1 MNRFEG
7 LRGVRVV
14 DCTTGIAGAYAT
26 KLFADAGADVVKL
39 EAPDGDPL
47 RRWSATGADLGGADG
62 ALFRFLHHGKRS
74 VVAAPDD
81 PPAAALV
88 AAADLVVEG
97 FAPALAA
104 RLDWPRRHPSQ
115 VVLSITPF
123 GRGGPYDGRP
133 ASELTLQ
140 AESGSISTRGL
151 RGREPFQAGGRIGEW
166 VGGTFAAVAALAAL
180 RTARATGRGEAID
193 FSLCECLNTAAS
205 NYLDVFHSILGRPEA
220 ALAALPQSV
229 ETPSIEMTADGWV
242 GFCTNSAQQFSDF
255 LLLIERPDL
264 REDRA
269 LFAQLNR
276 IARFDEWQAIV
287 SDFMAKHTT
296 AEIVERAS
304 LLRIPVSPVNDG
316 AGVLAN
322 AHLRAR
328 GAFWRDPTGSF
339 EMPRPPYKIDGET
352 PAPPGPAPA
361 VGEHTNRVGW
371 SAREPD
377 ELRSPA
383 ARCAPVSPACGEL
396 PLAGVRILDLT
407 AWWAGPSA
415 THMLATLGADVV
427 HVESVQRPDGMR
439 MVVGMAGARANFW
452 EWSPFY
458 LASNSN
464 KRGLT
469 LNLTDPR
476 GQAIGRRL
484 VAQADA
490 VIENFTPRV
499 LDALG
504 LGWDAIRAAN
514 PRCILVRMPAFGLD
528 GPWRDHTGF
537 AQTMEQM
544 TGMAWLTG
552 HADDQPRIQRGPCDP
567 LSGMHATFAFLVAL
581 AERERTGRGAHVEC
595 TMVEGALNAAAEQIL
610 EWSAYGRRMER
621 MGNRAPEAAPQNL
634 YACAGSMP
642 GAEKWL
648 ALSIQSDA
656 HWRALVA
663 WLGTPAWTRDPA
675 LATHVARRAAHDAID
690 AELRRWFATRD
701 REAAVEALVAAGIPA
716 APVRDAR
723 LSGDQPQMAARGF
736 YETIEHPVVGRVRF
750 PTVPFR
756 FAGVDHWL
764 RRPAPTLGE
773 HSREILSEWIGVG
786 PEELDALARDAIIGT
801 EPVGR

>member
-1 MNRFEG
+1 MDG
-7 LRGVRVV
+7 LRRLRVV

-26 KLFADAGADVVKL
+26 KLFADAGADVVKI
-39 EAPDGDPL
+39 EPPDGDPL
-47 RRWSATGADLGGADG
+47 RRWSATGAELGGADG

-74 VVAAPDD
+74 VVGAPDE
-81 PPAAALV
+81 PAVAALV
-88 AAADLVVEG
+88 ASADLVVEG
-97 FAPALAA
+97 FAPDVAR
-104 RLDWPRRHPSQ
+104 RLDWAARHPSL
-115 VVLSITPF
+115 VVLAITPF
-123 GRGGPYDGRP
+123 GRGGPYDARP

-140 AESGSISTRGL
+140 AESGSISSRGL

-180 RTARATGRGEAID
+180 RTARATGRGESID

-205 NYLDVFHSILGRPEA
+205 NYLDLFHSMLGRSEA
-220 ALAALPQSV
+220 MLAALPQSV
-229 ETPSIEMTADGWV
+229 ETPSIEKSADGWV

-269 LFAQLNR
+269 LFAVVNR
-276 IARFDEWQAIV
+276 LARFDEWQAIV

-304 LLRIPVSPVNDG
+304 VLRIPVSPVNDG
-316 AGVLAN
+316 PGVLAHE
-322 AHLRAR
+322 HLRAR

-339 EMPRPPYKIDGET
+339 EMPRPPYKIDGESP
-352 PAPPGPAPA
+352 PAPRPAPRI
-361 VGEHTNRVGW
+361 GEHTASIGW
-371 SAREPD
+371 STREPD

-383 ARCAPVSPACGEL
+383 ARCAPACGEL
-396 PLAGVRILDLT
+396 PLTGIRILDLT
-407 AWWAGPSA
+407 AWWAGPSS

-439 MVVGMAGARANFW
+439 MVVGLAGARAKFW

-458 LASNSN
+458 LASNTN

-469 LNLTDPR
+469 LNLADPR
-476 GQAIGRRL
+476 GQAIGRKL

-499 LDALG
+499 LDQFG

-514 PRCILVRMPAFGLD
+514 PRCLLVRMPAFGLD

-544 TGMAWLTG
+544 TGMAWVTG
-552 HADDQPRIQRGPCDP
+552 HPDDQPRIQRGPCDP
-567 LSGMHATFAFLVAL
+567 LAGMHAAFAFLVAL
-581 AERERTGRGAHVEC
+581 AEREHTGRGAHVEC

-610 EWSAYGRRMER
+610 EASAYGRRMER
-621 MGNRAPEAAPQNL
+621 MGNRGPEAAPQNL
-634 YACAGSMP
+634 YPCAGSQP

-648 ALSIQSDA
+648 ALSIASDA
-656 HWRALVA
+656 QWHAFVAL
-663 WLGTPAWTRDPA
+663 LGEPPWARDPA
-675 LATHVARRAAHDAID
+675 LATFAGRRAAHDAID
-690 AELRRWFATRD
+690 AALRPWFASRD
-701 REAAVEALVAAGIPA
+701 RESTVEALVAAGIPA

-723 LSGDQPQMAARGF
+723 VSSDQPQFAARGF
-736 YETIEHPVVGRVRF
+736 YETIEHPELGPTRF

-756 FAGVDHWL
+756 YASVERWL
-764 RRPAPTLGE
+764 RRPAPTLGQ
-773 HSREILSEWIGVG
+773 HSREILAEWIGTSDA
-786 PEELDALARDAIIGT
+786 ELAELEAAAIIGT